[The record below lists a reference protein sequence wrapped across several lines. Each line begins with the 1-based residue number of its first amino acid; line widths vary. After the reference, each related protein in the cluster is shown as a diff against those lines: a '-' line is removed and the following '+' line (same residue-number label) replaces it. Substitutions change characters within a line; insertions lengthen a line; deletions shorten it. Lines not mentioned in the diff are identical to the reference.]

1 MRTHVRDIVDITS
14 SDISDS
20 VMNEFIREGYN
31 LIVYSEKRFPF
42 YEVALTF
49 DTVGG
54 QKDYPI
60 ADIAANLS
68 ISHDGVTFSS
78 AGGGGSNLGL
88 REIAAMKNDDH
99 VIEFIGYD
107 TGDIIYPINSN
118 SSGRP
123 WYWSMWASGASAS
136 AATSN
141 QVIRIYPTPG
151 SGETIYVRGYRN
163 AIEFGGNTP
172 IYRTAIADADTPDLP
187 VPYDNVLSLYAIYRS
202 YQQQED
208 AGMANQ
214 YFALFQG
221 ELDNLRARFEDSP
234 APQPLLLNSMRA
246 SRWMSQSY
254 LPNRLRY
261 SWEN

>member
-1 MRTHVRDIVDITS
+1 
-14 SDISDS
+14 
-20 VMNEFIREGYN
+20 MNEFIREGYN

-68 ISHDGVTFSS
+68 ITHDGVTFSGAS
-78 AGGGGSNLGL
+78 APKNVGL

-123 WYWSMWASGASAS
+123 WYWSMWASGSSAS

-172 IYRTAIADADTPDLP
+172 IYRTAIADANTPDLP

-254 LPNRLRY
+254 LPSRLRY
-261 SWEN
+261 SWEM